1 MAGAQAESP
10 MVLGEQL
17 SHSVGV
23 AGSQCLE
30 PCVSLCQDS
39 EGFFDSV
46 SIKNGV
52 SRWLPPLCSAQ
63 HFVSNSC
70 PHHCRPIASTHSV
83 STHTSAFQLLL
94 SQWEHGAPE
103 SSKPRAKAWAPHIL
117 SPQLQPQSLG
127 VGGAGRQAGND
138 KGRG

>member
-30 PCVSLCQDS
+30 PCVSLCHDS

-46 SIKNGV
+46 SIKKGV

-70 PHHCRPIASTHSV
+70 PRRCRPTASTHLV
-83 STHTSAFQLLL
+83 STHTSALQLLL
-94 SQWEHGAPE
+94 SQSEH
-103 SSKPRAKAWAPHIL
+103 
-117 SPQLQPQSLG
+117 QSLASPG
-127 VGGAGRQAGND
+127 LRPGLHIS
-138 KGRG
+138 